1 MIVKHFEEKI
11 QELFQKAIAS
21 LPMTDM
27 WSMEKN
33 VTSFQHHVEADILI
47 KKGGIN
53 FAIVE
58 VKASQYAKAFELAV
72 MHARFAAILLST
84 PFYFV
89 VTPEKFAYFQSD
101 IDGKLLRSE
110 SREITEFDIT
120 SILRSEQPGEFDNKK
135 WKESIEQITRE
146 VEESTD
152 TKLQKAAI
160 LIVLESLK
168 YKENFTTDNKTRKI
182 LLTPDTEERLFDALL
197 GVYKKKAVCRFTS
210 LNSIFRT
217 INTGKQSMC
226 SIVAMNDKSETS
238 YVGEYFKF
246 KKWNFNKM
254 PYLQSGPNDWNNSF
268 ITSCCDIDQENDFTM
283 LRMYA
288 DDAKGVCIKY
298 KVLDLRQFPGFI
310 LRKVSY
316 QRKDGTHPELDI
328 IIGLLSINVNGYTT
342 ALPSMSIWQHFFK
355 PKEYD
360 FEKEVRLLYR
370 KDKGGIQPNE
380 TFWILNDEFNIVSP
394 LVNFEVT
401 TAHNTYP
408 LQLEG
413 MTLGPKMREAD
424 INSRQFSHL
433 LQTAGPNSLING
445 PQVGIKVSDITHY
458 R

>member
-1 MIVKHFEEKI
+1 MIDKHFEEKI

-21 LPMTDM
+21 LPITDM

-33 VTSFQHHVEADILI
+33 VTSFNHQVEADILI

-53 FAIVE
+53 FAVVE
-58 VKASQYAKAFELAV
+58 VKALRSSETLEMASMQ
-72 MHARFAAILLST
+72 ARFTGLLLST

-89 VTPEKFAYFQSD
+89 VTPDEFAYFQSD
-101 IDGKLLRSE
+101 GKLIKVGT
-110 SREITEFDIT
+110 REITELDIT
-120 SILRSEQPGEFDNKK
+120 SILLSKPAEFDNKK
-135 WKESIEQITRE
+135 WKESIEQISRE

-160 LIVLESLK
+160 LQVLESLK
-168 YKENFTTDNKTRKI
+168 YKENYTPDNKTRKI
-182 LLTPDTEERLFDALL
+182 LLTPATEERLFDALL
-197 GVYKKKAVCRFTS
+197 GLYKKKTVCRFTT

-246 KKWNFNKM
+246 KKWNFDKM

-424 INSRQFSHL
+424 INSRQLSHL
-433 LQTAGPNSLING
+433 LQTAGLNSLING